1 MNYISKQL
9 KKKYTYRLRLLDFTS
24 IVSELVC
31 MRSHLRNYIC
41 SEFPGVSMMLAQG
54 QTLRTTAVEIIH
66 PWLLIKTIGELEKY
80 QDEVSIS
87 RGEAQVISKAS
98 QIIQTNV

>member
-1 MNYISKQL
+1 
-9 KKKYTYRLRLLDFTS
+9 
-24 IVSELVC
+24 
-31 MRSHLRNYIC
+31 
-41 SEFPGVSMMLAQG
+41 MMLAQG

-66 PWLLIKTIGELEKY
+66 PWLFIKTTGEPEKY